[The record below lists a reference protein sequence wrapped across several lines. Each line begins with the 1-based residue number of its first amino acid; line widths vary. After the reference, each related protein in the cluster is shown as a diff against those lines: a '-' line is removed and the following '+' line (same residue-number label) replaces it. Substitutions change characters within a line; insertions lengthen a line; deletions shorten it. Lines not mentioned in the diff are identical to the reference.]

1 MTIIFLTDS
10 LGLPR
15 TKPESVRLE
24 ETYIEL
30 LRERYK
36 DHKIINIS
44 LGGATIETLREQ
56 LLNYYNAV
64 VPDLIFVQ
72 SGIVDCAPRALK
84 KWETALLSKHAVLR
98 KFSDVV
104 IKKNIKKIR
113 KHRKLTY
120 TSITRFSQIANE
132 FRKKFDKKLYWIG
145 ILPALPEYETQ
156 LPGITANITHYNEA
170 LANTLSSNF
179 INTSDIGDG
188 IMSDFH
194 HLNKAG
200 NFYIYQKIATI
211 IESNLH
217 S

>member
-15 TKPESVRLE
+15 TRPETVLLE

-30 LRERYK
+30 LREKYK
-36 DHKIINIS
+36 EHKIINIS

-64 VPDLIFVQ
+64 EPDLIIVQ

-98 KFSDVV
+98 KFSDIV
-104 IKKNIKKIR
+104 IKKNTRLLR

-120 TSITRFSQIANE
+120 TSITRFSQIVDE

-145 ILPALPEYETQ
+145 ILPAIPEYEAQ
-156 LPGITANITHYNEA
+156 LPGITANINRYNEVLSTA
-170 LANTLSSNF
+170 LASNF
-179 INTSDIGDG
+179 IDTSNIGDG

-194 HLNKAG
+194 HLNRAG
-200 NFYIYQKIATI
+200 NFYIYQQITTI
-211 IESNLH
+211 IDRNLH
-217 S
+217 F